1 MKFRQCSA
9 LGVGITTAALILI
22 SCAGPE
28 LMPKKMPAWVIKGS
42 AALKDGGNQVFYGV
56 GAVSGV
62 RNKPLARTASSNR
75 ARAELAKIFE
85 TYTASL
91 MKDYMASTTGGAMV
105 GADSAT
111 SEEQHIEQAIKTFS
125 ATTLSGVEIIDYWS
139 DPEDGTLYSLAKL
152 DVAKFKDSLDQIKEL
167 NSQVRDFVRKNAEK
181 AFDNLEAEE
190 EKRGM

>member
-1 MKFRQCSA
+1 M
-9 LGVGITTAALILI
+9 GIGLTTAALILI
-22 SCAGPE
+22 GCAGPE

-42 AALKDGGNQVFYGV
+42 GAFKTGGNQNFYGV
-56 GAVSGV
+56 GAVTGIN
-62 RNKPLARTASSNR
+62 NKPLARTASGNR
-75 ARAELAKIFE
+75 ARAEVAKIFE

-91 MKDYMASTTGGAMV
+91 MKDYMASTTGGAIV

-111 SEEQHIEQAIKTFS
+111 SEEQHVEQAIKTFS
-125 ATTLSGVEIIDYWS
+125 ATTLSGVEIVDFWS

-167 NSQVRDFVRKNAEK
+167 NSQVRDFVRKNADK